1 MKRLITTALAGLILA
16 GSLSA
21 PALAQQRREGPPPAT
36 YQDHDRGQQGDW
48 RRDNSEWRDNDRG
61 AKWDD
66 HKYNGYW
73 VGKSW
78 HSGPPPARAYR
89 SKGFQL
95 GWRPWHK
102 GDRLGAYHTHYVEV
116 TDYRAR
122 RLPPPRRGYH
132 YVQSDNGDI
141 LLAAVATGIIASIIA
156 SH

>member
-1 MKRLITTALAGLILA
+1 MKRIITTTLASVILA
-16 GSLSA
+16 GSIAGSA
-21 PALAQQRREGPPPAT
+21 MAQPHGPP
-36 YQDHDRGQQGDW
+36 QGGDW
-48 RRDNSEWRDNDRG
+48 RHDNDHN

-73 VGKSW
+73 VGKQW
-78 HSGPPPARAYR
+78 HSGPPPAAAYK
-89 SKGFQL
+89 SKNFQM

-116 TDYRAR
+116 TDYRAH

-132 YVQSDNGDI
+132 YVQTDNGDI
-141 LLAAVATGIIASIIA
+141 ILAAVATGIIASIIA